1 MTSSKK
7 PTEDPDYDNASPN
20 VMTLRS
26 HVRRHTSALEL
37 ASNNGRSRVLL
48 SRCLANYSTGSL
60 DKRSEAIA
68 VDMTAVAVD
77 GIELQIQEDKG
88 SELHN
93 DSEATVTLFFDA
105 ADVAAI
111 HGYLGVMLDEL
122 VRFPRSFEDAT
133 VHLAV
138 AGYSFQKSP
147 KEIEADDRATLQ
159 AERAVAQR
167 ARAAGR
173 SKKAKRAKK
182 RSGASR

>member
-1 MTSSKK
+1 M
-7 PTEDPDYDNASPN
+7 PIVDPDSSNASPN
-20 VMTLRS
+20 VMTLRT
-26 HVRRHTSALEL
+26 HVRRETSALEL
-37 ASNNGRSRVLL
+37 ASADGRQRVLM
-48 SRCLANYSTGSL
+48 SRCLASYPSGSL
-60 DKRSEAIA
+60 DHRSEASASESI
-68 VDMTAVAVD
+68 VAVD
-77 GIELQIQEDKG
+77 GIECMIQRDMDSG
-88 SELHN
+88 LN
-93 DSEATVTLFFDA
+93 DETGLSATLFFDA

-111 HGYLGVMLDEL
+111 HAYLGGMLDQL

-138 AGYSFQKSP
+138 AGYSFPKSP